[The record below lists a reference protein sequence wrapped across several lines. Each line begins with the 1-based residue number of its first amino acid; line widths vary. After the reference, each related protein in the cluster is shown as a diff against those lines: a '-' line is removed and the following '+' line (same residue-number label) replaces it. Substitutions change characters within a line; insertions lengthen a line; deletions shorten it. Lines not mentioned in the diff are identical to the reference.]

1 MPRTLSAKSDAPCKS
16 SENSEN
22 RVVRPVKKTPK
33 DERMEKRA
41 RTRAEVRKDLVSKYK
56 SILKKGSYKIKAE
69 EIADKMVQKIREDRN
84 QVLF

>member
-1 MPRTLSAKSDAPCKS
+1 VKRRRSGLSSREKKSTRDDPSA
-16 SENSEN
+16 
-22 RVVRPVKKTPK
+22 RV
-33 DERMEKRA
+33 EKRA
-41 RTRAEVRKDLVSKYK
+41 RSRAEVRKDLVSKYK